1 MNDRKLFLLDGM
13 ALMYRAYFAFSNN
26 PRVTSSGLDTSA
38 VFGFATALLDLMQRE
53 KPTHLAVVF
62 DTDKPTKRHEMFEA
76 YKGHREEMPES
87 LRKSI
92 PYIIRLIEAWRIP
105 LLMMDGYEADDI
117 IGTLAWKYADRGY
130 TVYMMTPDKDF
141 GQLVRDR
148 VFIYKPA
155 RMGNGIEILG
165 VPEILAKWEI
175 ERPDQVID
183 ILGLWGDASDN
194 IPGIPGIGEKT
205 AKSLIARYGSMEGI
219 IAHTHELK
227 GKQKEN
233 VEAFAA
239 QGLLS
244 KQLATID
251 TEVPI
256 DVEESQ
262 LILEKPDPELMKPL
276 LQELEFRTIS
286 RKILGETTPIQ
297 TDLFG
302 QAVEVSTP
310 NEEELSAPATLRTWK
325 DTNATY
331 HLVQSRSALQQL
343 SDLLLQQSAF
353 CFDTETSSLDPHTC
367 SLVGLS
373 FCFEQGHAW
382 YVSVP
387 GNELTLNEILEIL
400 QPVLE
405 SETILKIGQNIK
417 FDLQVLACQGI
428 AVKGQLFDTMIAHYL
443 LEPDLRHG
451 MDFLAETY
459 LQYSP
464 ISITELIG
472 KKGKDQGT
480 MADVAPE
487 LVARYAGEDADITW
501 QLYQYF
507 APLLPQNGVDA
518 LFHQVE
524 MPLVRVLAEVELTG
538 VAIDPQ
544 ALADFSKTLEQQALA
559 LEQEIYQL
567 AGTNFNIGSPKQ
579 LGDVLF
585 EWMKLDPK
593 AKKTKTGQ
601 YKTDEEVLSYLAAS
615 HPIAQKVLDYRGI
628 QKLKSTYVDALPGMI
643 NPKTGR
649 VHTNYHQAVAA
660 TGRLSSQNPNL
671 QNIPVKTDQGREVR
685 KAFVPGTSGK
695 VLLSADYSQIELRLI
710 AEISGDPAMREAFR
724 QGMDIHTATAARVY
738 HVDPSEVGSELRRN
752 AKTVNFGIIYGISG
766 FGLSQRLGIPRGEA
780 SELIKNYFATYPR
793 IKAYMDETIQKA
805 KEQGYVET
813 LMGRRRYIR
822 DINSANATVR
832 GYAERNAINAPIQGS
847 AADLIKVAMI
857 NIWKRMKAENL
868 ESKMIMQVHDEL
880 VFEVP
885 EHEVATMKA
894 LVTWEM
900 AHAMPTTVP
909 LEAEAGIGHNWL
921 EAH

>member
-26 PRVTSSGLDTSA
+26 PRVTSTGLDTSA
-38 VFGFATALLDLMQRE
+38 VFGFATALLDLLQRE

-62 DTDKPTKRHEMFEA
+62 DTDKPTKRHEVYEA

-117 IGTLAWKYADRGY
+117 IGTLAWQYADKGY

-141 GQLVRDR
+141 GQLVRDK

-165 VPEILAKWEI
+165 VPEILSKWEI

-219 IAHTHELK
+219 IANVHELK
-227 GKQKEN
+227 GKQREN

-251 TEVPI
+251 TAVPI
-256 DVEESQ
+256 EVDEAQ
-262 LILEKPDPELMKPL
+262 LVLEKPDPELMKPL
-276 LQELEFRTIS
+276 LQELEFKTIS
-286 RKILGETTPIQ
+286 RKILGESAPVQ

-302 QAVEVSTP
+302 QSLPSAQP
-310 NEEELSAPATLRTWK
+310 QEELPAPSNLRTWK
-325 DTNATY
+325 DTNAIY
-331 HLVQSRSALQQL
+331 HLVQSRVDLQQL
-343 SDLLLQQSAF
+343 TEQLSAQTAF

-373 FCFEQGHAW
+373 FCFEAGKAW
-382 YVSVP
+382 YVSIP
-387 GNELTLNEILEIL
+387 GNELTLSEVL
-400 QPVLE
+400 QALRPVLE
-405 SETILKIGQNIK
+405 SEEVLKIGQNIK

-428 AVKGQLFDTMIAHYL
+428 TVGGPLFDTMIAHYL

-459 LQYSP
+459 LQYTP

-518 LFHQVE
+518 LFKQVE
-524 MPLVRVLAEVELTG
+524 MPLVRVLAEVELNG
-538 VAIDPQ
+538 VAIDTQ
-544 ALADFSKTLEQQALA
+544 ALAEFSKTLEQQAAA

-643 NPKTGR
+643 NPQTGR

-671 QNIPVKTDQGREVR
+671 QNIPVKTDQGKEVR
-685 KAFVPGTSGK
+685 KAFVPGNAGA

-724 QGMDIHTATAARVY
+724 HGMDIHTATAAKVY
-738 HVDPSEVGSELRRN
+738 HVDPSEVDATLRRN

-793 IKAYMDETIQKA
+793 IKEYMDETIQKA

-868 ESKMIMQVHDEL
+868 QSKMIMQVHDEL

-885 EHEVATMKA
+885 DNEVETMKS

-909 LEAEAGIGHNWL
+909 LEAEAGIGDNWL

>member
-1 MNDRKLFLLDGM
+1 M

-26 PRVTSSGLDTSA
+26 PRVTSTGLDTSA
-38 VFGFATALLDLMQRE
+38 VFGFASTLLDLLQRE

-62 DTDKPTKRHEMFEA
+62 DTDKPTKRHEVFEA

-87 LRKSI
+87 LRSAI

-105 LLMMDGYEADDI
+105 LLMMEGYEADDI
-117 IGTLAWKYADRGY
+117 IGTLAWKYADKGY
-130 TVYMMTPDKDF
+130 TVFMMTPDKDF
-141 GQLVRDR
+141 GQLVRER

-165 VPEILAKWEI
+165 VPEILSKWEI

-205 AKSLIARYGSMEGI
+205 AKALIAKYGSVEGI
-219 IAHTHELK
+219 IANSHELK

-251 TEVPI
+251 TAVPVEV
-256 DVEESQ
+256 DEAQ
-262 LILEKPDPELMKPL
+262 LVLEQPDAVLMKPL
-276 LQELEFRTIS
+276 LMELEFRTLS
-286 RKILGETTPIQ
+286 RRILGETASVQ

-302 QAVEVSTP
+302 QVTEVVTPAVDNEVVP
-310 NEEELSAPATLRTWK
+310 LPATLLTWK

-331 HLVQSRSALQQL
+331 LLVQSQSAIKQL
-343 SDLLLQQSAF
+343 VDLLLQQPTF

-367 SLVGLS
+367 ALVGLS
-373 FCFEQGHAW
+373 FCFEKGKAW
-382 YVSVP
+382 YVSIP
-387 GNELTLNEILEIL
+387 GNELPLGEVLEL
-400 QPVLE
+400 LRPVLE
-405 SETILKIGQNIK
+405 SENILKVGQNIK
-417 FDLQVLACQGI
+417 FDLQVLACQGVE
-428 AVKGQLFDTMIAHYL
+428 VKGSLFDTMIAHYL

-451 MDFLAETY
+451 MDFLSETY
-459 LQYSP
+459 LGYSP

-472 KKGKDQGT
+472 KKGKDQGS

-487 LVARYAGEDADITW
+487 LVAQYAGEDADITW
-501 QLYQYF
+501 QLYQHF

-518 LFHQVE
+518 LFKQVE
-524 MPLVRVLAEVELTG
+524 MPLVRVLSDIELTG
-538 VAIDPQ
+538 VAIDTQ
-544 ALADFSKTLEQQALA
+544 ALAEFSLVLEKQSLELEQA
-559 LEQEIYQL
+559 IYRL
-567 AGTNFNIGSPKQ
+567 AGTTFNIGSPKQ
-579 LGDVLF
+579 LGEVLF
-585 EWMKLDPK
+585 ELLKLDPK

-601 YKTDEEVLSYLAAS
+601 YKTDEEVLSALAVQ
-615 HPIAQKVLDYRGI
+615 HPIAQQVLEYRGV

-685 KAFVPGTSGK
+685 KAFVSGMEGS

-710 AEISGDPAMREAFR
+710 AEISGDPAMREAFK

-738 HVDPSEVGSELRRN
+738 HVNPGEVTAELRRN

-766 FGLSQRLGIPRGEA
+766 FGLSQRLGIPRAEA
-780 SELIKNYFATYPR
+780 NELINNYFATYPR
-793 IKAYMDETIQKA
+793 IKAYMEETIAKA
-805 KEQGYVET
+805 KEQGFVET

-857 NIWKRMKAENL
+857 NIWKRMKAEGL
-868 ESKMIMQVHDEL
+868 KSRMIMQVHDEL
-880 VFEVP
+880 VFEVM
-885 EHEVATMKA
+885 ETEVDKMKE

-909 LEAEAGIGHNWL
+909 LNAEAGVGSNWL

>member
-310 NEEELSAPATLRTWK
+310 IEEELSAPATLRTWK

-544 ALADFSKTLEQQALA
+544 ALADFSKTLEQQAAA